1 LKKFLLLILLSFTGL
16 FFTGCMETT
25 EELTIAA
32 DGSGT
37 YNVGMDMSGFFDLM
51 DMMKGMDTTANV
63 ETKSLQQLDTV
74 VAMRDF
80 TDTASHLSAEE
91 KALMKEAKMK
101 MKMNEADNEFKMEMN
116 FPFTK
121 LGDVQKLMQLSQKSS
136 GGNVMQNML
145 GNPLGAESGND
156 QMPSISNFYEMVING
171 NVVER
176 KLNKEKYN
184 ELQQNEQ
191 LKGAQMAGDM
201 LESIKFNTVIRLPRP
216 AKKVSGTR
224 VQLSADK
231 KTLTLKGNMQDLFQD
246 PEAFTYRI
254 EY

>member
-1 LKKFLLLILLSFTGL
+1 MKKFLLLIALTLTTL

-37 YNVGMDMSGFFDLM
+37 YNVGMDMSGLFDMM
-51 DMMKGMDTTANV
+51 DMMKSMDTSINA
-63 ETKSLQQLDTV
+63 ETKKLQQMDTV
-74 VAMRDF
+74 VALRDF

-91 KALMKEAKMK
+91 KALLKNAKMK
-101 MKMNEADNEFKMEMN
+101 MKVNEAAKEFKMELN

-121 LGDVQKLMQLSQKSS
+121 ISDVQKLMQLSQKSS

-145 GNPLGAESGND
+145 GNPLGAEGGNE
-156 QMPSISNFYEMVING
+156 QMPGISSFYDMVING

-176 KLNKEKYN
+176 KLNKEKYS

-224 VQLSADK
+224 AQLSADK

-246 PEAFTYRI
+246 PEALTYRI